1 MENRPAF
8 VVGIGRGARR
18 GVFGIRALAIS
29 AALCLGSSALVFAQ
43 QGQERQQRSEDRD
56 RDFGARL
63 DRGTVIGV
71 RTNESIDADRSG
83 DRIYT
88 ATVDRDVRTEHDR
101 IAIPR
106 GSTVELTIRVARD
119 NDLVLDINSVVV
131 NGRRYA
137 VSTEPNRVES
147 EKDRSL
153 VGTIVGAIN
162 GGQARGREVHVP
174 AGTDLSFRL
183 ERPLELRDRD
193 RDRR

>member
-8 VVGIGRGARR
+8 VVRIGRGARH
-18 GVFGIRALAIS
+18 GVFSIGVLAIS

-43 QGQERQQRSEDRD
+43 PGQERQQRNEDRD

-88 ATVDRDVRTEHDR
+88 ATVDRDVRTENDR

-106 GSTVELTIRVARD
+106 GSNVELTIR
-119 NDLVLDINSVVV
+119 
-131 NGRRYA
+131 
-137 VSTEPNRVES
+137 
-147 EKDRSL
+147 
-153 VGTIVGAIN
+153 
-162 GGQARGREVHVP
+162 
-174 AGTDLSFRL
+174 
-183 ERPLELRDRD
+183 
-193 RDRR
+193 